1 MVKNKTYIR
10 FHPQSFLCSSS
21 TPPNSLLGR
30 DGRQEGSQDLVL
42 WDQRPDP
49 YLLYLNTVIGLG
61 QREQLTPLSC
71 HVKGHLIPV
80 SRTAVTQL
88 RTSLGW
94 FQRGHKEEELL

>member
-21 TPPNSLLGR
+21 TPPLPPNSLLGR
-30 DGRQEGSQDLVL
+30 DGHQEGSQDLVL

-61 QREQLTPLSC
+61 QREQLTLLNSHVRDTKFLCFQNSC
-71 HVKGHLIPV
+71 Y
-80 SRTAVTQL
+80 ST
-88 RTSLGW
+88 
-94 FQRGHKEEELL
+94 

>member
-1 MVKNKTYIR
+1 MVKDKTYIR
-10 FHPQSFLCSSS
+10 FHPKSFLCSSS

-30 DGRQEGSQDLVL
+30 DGHQEGSQDLVL

-61 QREQLTPLSC
+61 QREQLTVMSGTPNSF
-71 HVKGHLIPV
+71 V
-80 SRTAVTQL
+80 SRTTVTQL